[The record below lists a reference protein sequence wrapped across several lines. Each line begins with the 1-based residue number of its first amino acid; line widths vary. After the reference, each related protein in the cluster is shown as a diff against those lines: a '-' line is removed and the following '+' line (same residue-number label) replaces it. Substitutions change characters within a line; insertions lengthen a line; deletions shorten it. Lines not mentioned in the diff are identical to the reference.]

1 MFFRLILS
9 IHNLFRWAVV
19 LALVWALFQA
29 YRGWLGKK
37 PWTTN
42 DRRAGMFLT
51 IGYDIQF
58 LLGLVLSFLSPIIET
73 AFSNLGA
80 AMKVSDLRF
89 FAVEHIPVMFL
100 ALVIAHITSVLS
112 RKVPD
117 DVLKHRRAAIGYS
130 LVAIFT
136 IVAIPWFR
144 PLLPF

>member
-112 RKVPD
+112 RKAPD